1 MRLPAEEMIS
11 TITPSTQT
19 VETIDRLH
27 HIARVYAPAVLAS
40 SFSAEDMILLDIIAR
55 HDLEIDIVTIDTGRL
70 PEETHRLVS
79 RAREHYGLPIAVLMP
94 LGSDVEAYVAAHGP
108 NAFYDDTL
116 LRQECCHL
124 RKVRPLRRALAGKR
138 AWITGQR
145 REQSLT
151 RQHLPLAEWDAA
163 NKLRKFNPLAKWSS
177 EEIWSYIRA
186 NQVPYS
192 ELYDRG
198 YTSIGCAP
206 CTRAIAPGEE
216 LRSGRWWWEGAEH
229 RECGLHV
236 QKQAT

>member
-1 MRLPAEEMIS
+1 MR
-11 TITPSTQT
+11 TG
-19 VETIDRLH
+19 ETIDRLR

-55 HDLEIDIVTIDTGRL
+55 HGLDIGIVTIDTGRL
-70 PEETHRLVS
+70 PEETYRLIAL
-79 RAREHYGLPIAVLMP
+79 ARERYRLPITVLMP
-94 LGSDVEAYVAAHGP
+94 STSDVEAYVAAHGP

-124 RKVRPLRRALAGKR
+124 RKVRPLHRALAGKL
-138 AWITGQR
+138 AWITGRR

-151 RQHLPLAEWDAA
+151 RQDLPLAEWDAA
-163 NKLRKFNPLAKWSS
+163 NRLRKFNPLAEWSG
-177 EEIWSYIRA
+177 EEVWSYIRA

-206 CTRAIAPGEE
+206 CTRAIAPGEDI
-216 LRSGRWWWEGAEH
+216 RSGRWWWEDAEH
-229 RECGLHV
+229 RECGLHAQRV
-236 QKQAT
+236 AK